1 MPPSKSLMASAKAS
15 IVSISKWLVGSSR
28 SNMWGVCHANL
39 WSKKLKF
46 KMRKEQKRLIT
57 SSRYPVGWFGTG
69 CRNFIQIFDARLFL
83 SKVTIFGEKIGT
95 GRVDLSL
102 EKSLNLPCKNNSAFL
117 TVGKL
122 FHRRGLL
129 LAGQAVSANNLPHIF
144 TFLHIREF
152 LHHVVQRWKIL
163 KWE

>member
-46 KMRKEQKRLIT
+46 NMRKEQKRLI
-57 SSRYPVGWFGTG
+57 RV
-69 CRNFIQIFDARLFL
+69 L
-83 SKVTIFGEKIGT
+83 VTLL
-95 GRVDLSL
+95 VDLEQVVGILYRYLMPDYFFQKLPYSAKKL
-102 EKSLNLPCKNNSAFL
+102 GPVELTWALKSFNLPCKNNSAFL